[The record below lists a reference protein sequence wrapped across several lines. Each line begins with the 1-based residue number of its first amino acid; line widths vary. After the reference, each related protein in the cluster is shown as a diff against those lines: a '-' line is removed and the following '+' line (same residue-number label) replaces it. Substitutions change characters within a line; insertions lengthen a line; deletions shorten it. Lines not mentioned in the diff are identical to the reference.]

1 MAPVARMLHRLAVHL
16 PRSTPAAS
24 SSSAEAGCSLPWWR
38 APQVTEPGR
47 KTRAGER
54 GSPDAR
60 AIPTNRPVARGG
72 HQAPHQSILDA
83 RKGQTEKGE
92 FRRCSAIAN
101 ALLPPQLGGPRL
113 GIGCPQPNSH
123 RRPVMPQ
130 TAAKSRC
137 QGRIVYPQIL
147 ARGQVQVQLCGALDG
162 LRVELSASTIRAPL
176 KVPRYEPRL
185 VSILE

>member
-1 MAPVARMLHRLAVHL
+1 MQERSPQIDPWIGVGIRPPTSRS
-16 PRSTPAAS
+16 STP
-24 SSSAEAGCSLPWWR
+24 ER
-38 APQVTEPGR
+38 AKP
-47 KTRAGER
+47 KK
-54 GSPDAR
+54 GSF
-60 AIPTNRPVARGG
+60 G
-72 HQAPHQSILDA
+72 
-83 RKGQTEKGE
+83 
-92 FRRCSAIAN
+92 IAN

-130 TAAKSRC
+130 TTAKSRC

-147 ARGQVQVQLCGALDG
+147 ARGQVQVQLCGAPDG